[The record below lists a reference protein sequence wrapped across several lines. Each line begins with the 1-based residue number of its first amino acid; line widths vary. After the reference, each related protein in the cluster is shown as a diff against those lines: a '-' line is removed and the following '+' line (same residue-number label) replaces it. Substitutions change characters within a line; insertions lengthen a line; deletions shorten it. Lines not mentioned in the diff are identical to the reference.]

1 MQLRVVPDGVTDREK
16 GRKTRRVKRGERRCL
31 SSRGPSLVHALIR
44 NDFEGVEGRNSVRLR
59 KRVDG
64 LSWLTDV
71 LKRVHQKRDTSQH
84 GRSLVFAT

>member
-1 MQLRVVPDGVTDREK
+1 MQLHGGRDGVTDREP
-16 GRKTRRVKRGERRCL
+16 GRQTRRVKRVEQRCL
-31 SSRGPSLVHALIR
+31 RGGPSLVHALIR

-71 LKRVHQKRDTSQH
+71 LKREHQKQDTSQH
-84 GRSLVFAT
+84 ERSLVFAT